1 MDTIKAYAKAI
12 VALVLPVLV
21 TVIADIA
28 DVLQTSDDQWIRLLG
43 TAIITAYGVWQV
55 PNTAKGTAGLPSD
68 VTAP

>member
-1 MDTIKAYAKAI
+1 MSTIKAYAKAI

-21 TVIADIA
+21 TVVADIA

-55 PNTAKGTAGLPSD
+55 PNEAKSPGGLPSD